1 MKQKKLTFQQVVARL
16 EKANIPC
23 TVKRYGYDDEITYS
37 IEFGFNWPEELVEQ
51 VDKAFEWYGEKVP
64 DYIGLC
70 GSSISDNMTANKK
83 IAGGPKLYSG
93 CYNKW

>member
-64 DYIGLC
+64 DYVGLC
-70 GSSISDNMTANKK
+70 GSSFRDNMTAKK
-83 IAGGPKLYSG
+83 TIAGGPRTDYNG
-93 CYNKW
+93 WNKW